1 MPRLSMIPAW
11 MPEEVTRYISV
22 SLPGDC
28 RMQCPYCLSGAH
40 TRAGLPRVRPYSDEV
55 VVAAWRQVAENV
67 GPCMLA
73 VNGLEPTTE
82 LRLLGEVC
90 AQHYA
95 TIITN
100 LQCCL
105 RKFRAALD
113 PERVE
118 VHPSFHAHGWRSLD
132 TFLARIYRLRADGY
146 RVPLVAIVAY
156 PPYIPRLAEWAAR
169 LEAEGIWPNIVAM
182 RNATYQGREYPEGY
196 TDDERE
202 ALSRWCSFES
212 VHAPVPREI
221 MCRAGIDACCV
232 WFDGRVTR
240 CGSMAASA
248 ADDDMGNLYEDGHIR
263 WLTEERPCPI
273 GYCPCG
279 QLHALHVEP

>member
-1 MPRLSMIPAW
+1 MPNGDCARGAENAANIRGRRGDGSTMPRLSMIPAW

-40 TRAGLPRVRPYSDEV
+40 TRTGLPRV
-55 VVAAWRQVAENV
+55 
-67 GPCMLA
+67 
-73 VNGLEPTTE
+73 
-82 LRLLGEVC
+82 
-90 AQHYA
+90 
-95 TIITN
+95 
-100 LQCCL
+100 
-105 RKFRAALD
+105 
-113 PERVE
+113 
-118 VHPSFHAHGWRSLD
+118 
-132 TFLARIYRLRADGY
+132 
-146 RVPLVAIVAY
+146 
-156 PPYIPRLAEWAAR
+156 
-169 LEAEGIWPNIVAM
+169 
-182 RNATYQGREYPEGY
+182 
-196 TDDERE
+196 
-202 ALSRWCSFES
+202 
-212 VHAPVPREI
+212 I

-263 WLTEERPCPI
+263 WLTEEHPCPI